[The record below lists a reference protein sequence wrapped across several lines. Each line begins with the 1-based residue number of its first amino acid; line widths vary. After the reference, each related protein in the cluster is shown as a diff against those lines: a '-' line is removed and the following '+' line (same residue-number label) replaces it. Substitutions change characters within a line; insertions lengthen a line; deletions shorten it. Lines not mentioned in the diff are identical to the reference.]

1 MNIILKSINNL
12 KKRRFKI
19 NRASTSYSNS
29 KNIGVLYTYID
40 ENKQRAVNNFVSNL
54 KKDGKRVDLLPA
66 IQKKNADNRYFKT
79 FKVDEI
85 STFGIWKNN
94 NVNLFIF
101 QEYDFLIYPDLIVSP
116 EMENILIRSYSKCRI
131 GFIRSDKNLF
141 EMVLMS
147 DNEFDIEYR
156 LKKLYNYLKK
166 LK

>member
-40 ENKQRAVNNFVSNL
+40 ENKQRAVNNFVSSL

>member
-29 KNIGVLYTYID
+29 KNIGVLYTYVD
-40 ENKQRAVNNFVSNL
+40 ENKQRAVNNFVSSL

-85 STFGIWKNN
+85 STFGSWKNN

>member
-40 ENKQRAVNNFVSNL
+40 ENKQRAVNNFVSSL
-54 KKDGKRVDLLPA
+54 KKDGKKVDLLPA

-79 FKVDEI
+79 FKVEEI
-85 STFGIWKNN
+85 STFGSWKNN

-131 GFIRSDKNLF
+131 GFIRSNKNLF

>member
-40 ENKQRAVNNFVSNL
+40 ENKQKAVNKFVSNL

-85 STFGIWKNN
+85 STFGSWKNN

-131 GFIRSDKNLF
+131 GFIRSNKNLF

>member
-1 MNIILKSINNL
+1 ML
-12 KKRRFKI
+12 
-19 NRASTSYSNS
+19 YS
-29 KNIGVLYTYID
+29 YID
-40 ENKQRAVNNFVSNL
+40 ENKQRAINNFVNCL

-66 IQKKNADNRYFKT
+66 IQKRNADNRYFKT
-79 FKVDEI
+79 FKLDDI
-85 STFGIWKNN
+85 STLGSWKNN

-101 QEYDFLIYPDLIVSP
+101 QEYDFLIYPDLMVNQ

-131 GFIRSDKNLF
+131 GFIRHKKNLF

-147 DNEFDIEYR
+147 DNEFDIEHR

>member
-40 ENKQRAVNNFVSNL
+40 ENKQRAVNIFVSSL

-85 STFGIWKNN
+85 STFGSWKNN

-131 GFIRSDKNLF
+131 GFIRSNKNLF

>member
-1 MNIILKSINNL
+1 MNIILKTINNF

-19 NRASTSYSNS
+19 NRASTSYSKS
-29 KNIGVLYTYID
+29 KNIGLLYSYID
-40 ENKQRAVNNFVSNL
+40 ENKQRAINNFVNCL

-66 IQKKNADNRYFKT
+66 IQKRNADNRYFKT
-79 FKVDEI
+79 FKLDDI
-85 STFGIWKNN
+85 STLGSWKNN

-101 QEYDFLIYPDLIVSP
+101 QEYDFLIYPDLMVNL

-131 GFIRSDKNLF
+131 GFIRNKKNLF
-141 EMVLMS
+141 GMVLMS
-147 DNEFDIEYR
+147 DNEFDIEHR

>member
-40 ENKQRAVNNFVSNL
+40 ENKQRAVNNFVSSL

-85 STFGIWKNN
+85 STFGSWKNN

-131 GFIRSDKNLF
+131 GFIRSNKNLF